1 MILSRIRITLRNRL
15 ARLLKRFGFSENE
28 KEVNQN
34 HLKHLFYRFP
44 VAVQK
49 LETFQTDSP
58 LKRFNIFPFGT
69 APSDSSL
76 NQKRF
81 SLPNGA

>member
-1 MILSRIRITLRNRL
+1 L
-15 ARLLKRFGFSENE
+15 ARLLKRFEFSGNK

-34 HLKHLFYRFP
+34 YLKHLFCRFM

-49 LETFQTDSP
+49 LKMFQTDSP
-58 LKRFNIFPFGT
+58 LKHFDFSLFGT

-76 NQKRF
+76 NQKCF
-81 SLPNGA
+81 TLPNGPLVFLCGILGW